1 MSTQTLVG
9 TSPATPANSTCN
21 TPHTCNTPNT
31 PTAVL
36 AQLVGTGSDSRYEAS
51 ARRIELWSPWGE
63 RERPSTAAEE
73 AIFIARLREL
83 CAECPPVAAGEVTH
97 RRYDITAVVTSLRN
111 AVTADEMLRSAPG
124 LRPHAVVA
132 AYDYL
137 EACRTS
143 AVSAWQTLVA
153 EPTAATFADVHAE
166 AGLLLPV
173 AISRLRALL
182 TRDPADTAVFAR
194 TVAQIDREIQV
205 TQARAQQLEGMLTGS
220 AGPAAAAQAAELLND
235 AWGEGLWSLATF
247 LAPRVGTLVSVRLSS
262 LLGEDR
268 TEPGRR
274 SGSTS
279 SAASARKEINAAA

>member
-1 MSTQTLVG
+1 MSTQTLVARP
-9 TSPATPANSTCN
+9 S
-21 TPHTCNTPNT
+21 T
-31 PTAVL
+31 PTPEQQTSASTRARLL
-36 AQLVGTGSDSRYEAS
+36 AAGSHSRYDAS

-83 CAECPPVAAGEVTH
+83 SAGCTPPAAGEITH
-97 RRYDITAVVTSLRN
+97 RRYDITAVVTALRS

-124 LRPHAVVA
+124 LRPQAVVA
-132 AYDYL
+132 AYDHL
-137 EACRTS
+137 EACRTA
-143 AVSAWQTLVA
+143 AVAAWQTLVA
-153 EPTAATFADVHAE
+153 DPTANTFAAVCADA
-166 AGLLLPV
+166 ALLLPV

-182 TRDPADTAVFAR
+182 ARHDDPAVFAR
-194 TVAQIDREIQV
+194 TVAQIDREIQATHV
-205 TQARAQQLEGMLTGS
+205 RALQLEDMLTGI

-268 TEPGRR
+268 SDAGRR
-274 SGSTS
+274 SPS
-279 SAASARKEINAAA
+279 SSGTARKEADIAA

>member
-9 TSPATPANSTCN
+9 TSSTTPAKSTNVPANPTCDTPSKTN
-21 TPHTCNTPNT
+21 T
-31 PTAVL
+31 L
-36 AQLVGTGSDSRYEAS
+36 AQLAKATSDARYETS
-51 ARRIELWSPWGE
+51 ARRVELWSPWGE

-73 AIFIARLREL
+73 AAFVARLREL
-83 CAECPPVAAGEVTH
+83 SADCAPAAGEVTH

-124 LRPHAVVA
+124 LRPQAVLA

-143 AVSAWQTLVA
+143 AARAWQALVA
-153 EPTAATFADVHAE
+153 EPTAATFADVNAE

-182 TRDPADTAVFAR
+182 SRQPEDTVVFAR
-194 TVAQIDREIQV
+194 TVAQIDREIQA
-205 TQARAQQLEGMLTGS
+205 TLARAEQLEGMLTGS

-235 AWGEGLWSLATF
+235 AWGEGTWSLATF

-274 SGSTS
+274 SGVASN
-279 SAASARKEINAAA
+279 AATARKDVNAAA